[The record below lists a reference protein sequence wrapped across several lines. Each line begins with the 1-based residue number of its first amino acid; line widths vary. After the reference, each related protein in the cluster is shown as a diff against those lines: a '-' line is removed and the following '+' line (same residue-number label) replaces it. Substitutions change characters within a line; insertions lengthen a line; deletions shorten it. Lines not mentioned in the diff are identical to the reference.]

1 MRRAFTILELLAATA
16 LTALL
21 MVAVLHVVGT
31 LGASRAALVRQA
43 DAGAWRSDLLDTL
56 RRDLTN
62 AAQVT
67 FAKDGVTLT
76 GHGALDPVTLE
87 FGHEPVTVVYRLA
100 TIHDRRW
107 LVRRQAPRDGLST
120 QAAWAELLC
129 PDVIGFTIRP
139 AGGLGIVPIDPAQGG
154 AKAAMPAVVTV
165 VLEGANGQVM
175 NETLVLR

>member
-1 MRRAFTILELLAATA
+1 MKRAFTILELLAATA

-31 LGASRAALVRQA
+31 LGASRAALARQA
-43 DAGAWRSDLLDTL
+43 DVGAWRADLLDTL

-62 AAQVT
+62 ASQAT
-67 FAKDGVTLT
+67 FARDGVTLI

-87 FGHEPVTVVYRLA
+87 FGHEPVTVVYGLA

-107 LVRRQAPRDGLST
+107 LVRRQAPRGGLSN
-120 QAAWAELLC
+120 QPAWVELLC
-129 PDVIGFTIRP
+129 PDITGFTIRP

-154 AKAAMPAVVTV
+154 GKAGVPAIVT
-165 VLEGANGQVM
+165 LLIEGANGSVM

>member
-31 LGASRAALVRQA
+31 LGASRTALARQA
-43 DAGAWRSDLLDTL
+43 DLGAWRSDLINTL
-56 RRDLTN
+56 RRDFTN
-62 AAQVT
+62 ASQAT
-67 FAKDGVTLT
+67 FARDGVTLT

-87 FGHEPVTVVYRLA
+87 FGHEPVTVVYGLA

-107 LVRRQAPRDGLST
+107 LVRRQSPRDGLSN
-120 QAAWAELLC
+120 QPAWVELLC
-129 PDVIGFTIRP
+129 PDITGFTIRP
-139 AGGLGIVPIDPAQGG
+139 AAGLGVVRIDPVQAG
-154 AKAAMPAVVTV
+154 ARAGVPAVVTV
-165 VLEGANGQVM
+165 LLEGANGPVM